1 MDDSTLRDRL
11 AQLGLSEKE
20 VDTYLSILGSGEAT
34 ASEIADDT
42 GVSKRYVYS
51 ISESLEDRGFVEVND
66 HVVPTTIRA
75 RPPEEVIDS
84 LTDRLEEM
92 SGALTT
98 RYSAS
103 AREPQQFDVIK
114 SRVTVIKRLREYI
127 ADAESEIMLSVPQ
140 QYLPEISEELA
151 AAVDRGVLVMLVASS
166 ADELRPDDVSSL
178 ATVARS
184 WDRAMPIM
192 LTVDAQFG
200 LVSPSEMVTQTNSD
214 QRAIAFVQEQ
224 LVPVLSGSFLGNYWL
239 MADEV
244 AVADPDPLPVTYRDF
259 RHAALQAT
267 LHQRAGHEVQV
278 VAEVRP
284 VRAENDTDHIE
295 GTVVETR
302 QALAE
307 PQTNSYPIEHTL
319 VVDIGDRTVSLG
331 GAGSFLED
339 YETDEVTLSLAGE

>member
-11 AQLGLSEKE
+11 GQLGLSEKE

-75 RPPEEVIDS
+75 RPPEEVIDA
-84 LTDRLEEM
+84 LADRLKEM
-92 SGALTT
+92 SGALDS

-114 SRVTVIKRLREYI
+114 SRVTVIKRLTEYI
-127 ADAESEIMLSVPQ
+127 RNADREIMLSVPQ
-140 QYLPEISEELA
+140 QYLPEISEELV
-151 AAVDRGVLVMLVASS
+151 AAVDRGVLVMLVVSS
-166 ADELRPDDVSSL
+166 ADDLSPDTVSGL
-178 ATVARS
+178 ASVVRS
-184 WDRAMPIM
+184 WNQPMPIM

-200 LVSPSEMVTQTNSD
+200 LVSPAEMVTRTNSD
-214 QRAIAFVQEQ
+214 QRAIAFVQQQ

-239 MADEV
+239 MATEETV
-244 AVADPDPLPVTYRDF
+244 TDPVPLPATYHDF
-259 RHAALQAT
+259 RHAVLQAT
-267 LHQRAGHEVQV
+267 LHLRAGHDVH
-278 VAEVRP
+278 ASAD
-284 VRAENDTDHIE
+284 VRAVQANDDITTIE
-295 GTVVETR
+295 GTVVETK
-302 QALAE
+302 QGVAE

-331 GAGSFLED
+331 GSGSFIED
-339 YETDEVTLSLAGE
+339 YETDAVTLSLAE

>member
-11 AQLGLSEKE
+11 GQLGLSEKE

-75 RPPEEVIDS
+75 RPPEEVIDA
-84 LTDRLEEM
+84 LTDQLEEM
-92 SGALTT
+92 GGALDS

-114 SRVTVIKRLREYI
+114 SRVTVIKRLTEYI
-127 ADAESEIMLSVPQ
+127 RNADREIMLSVPQ
-140 QYLPEISEELA
+140 QYLPEISEDLA
-151 AAVDRGVLVMLVASS
+151 AAVDRGVLVMLVVSS
-166 ADELRPDDVSSL
+166 ADDLRAEELTGL
-178 ATVARS
+178 ASVIRS

-200 LVSPSEMVTQTNSD
+200 LVSPAEMVTRTNSD
-214 QRAIAFVQEQ
+214 QRAIAFVQQQ

-239 MADEV
+239 MATEV
-244 AVADPDPLPVTYRDF
+244 SVTDPATLPATYHDF
-259 RHAALQAT
+259 RHAVLQAT
-267 LHQRAGHEVQV
+267 LHLRAGHDVHV
-278 VAEVRP
+278 SAD
-284 VRAENDTDHIE
+284 VRAVQADDDITTIE
-295 GTVVETR
+295 GTVVETK
-302 QALAE
+302 QGVAE
-307 PQTNSYPIEHTL
+307 PETNSYPIEHTL

-331 GAGSFLED
+331 GSGSFIED
-339 YETDEVTLSLAGE
+339 YETDAVTLSLAG

>member
-11 AQLGLSEKE
+11 GQLGLSEKE

-75 RPPEEVIDS
+75 RPPEEVIDA

-92 SGALTT
+92 SGALDS

-114 SRVTVIKRLREYI
+114 SRVTVIKRLTEYI
-127 ADAESEIMLSVPQ
+127 RNAEREIMLSVPQ
-140 QYLPEISEELA
+140 QYLPEISEELS
-151 AAVDRGVLVMLVASS
+151 AAVDRGVLVMLVVNS
-166 ADELRPDDVSSL
+166 ADDLNPDDVAGL
-178 ATVARS
+178 ASVVRS

-200 LVSPSEMVTQTNSD
+200 LVSPAEMVTRTNSD
-214 QRAIAFVQEQ
+214 QRAIAFVQQQ

-239 MADEV
+239 MATEV
-244 AVADPDPLPVTYRDF
+244 TVTDPAPLPATYLDF
-259 RHAALQAT
+259 RHAVLQAT
-267 LHQRAGHEVQV
+267 LHLRAGHDVQV
-278 VAEVRP
+278 SAEVRP
-284 VRAENDTDHIE
+284 VQPGDDTTHIE
-295 GTVVETR
+295 GAVVETK
-302 QALAE
+302 QGVAE
-307 PQTNSYPIEHTL
+307 PETNSYPIEHTL
-319 VVDIGDRTVSLG
+319 LVDIGDRTVSLG
-331 GAGSFLED
+331 GSGSFIED
-339 YETDEVTLSLAGE
+339 YETDEVTLSLAE

>member
-11 AQLGLSEKE
+11 EQLGLSEKE

-75 RPPEEVIDS
+75 RPPEEVIDA

-92 SGALTT
+92 SGALDS
-98 RYSAS
+98 RYSSS

-114 SRVTVIKRLREYI
+114 SRVTVIKRLTEYI
-127 ADAESEIMLSVPQ
+127 RNAEREIMLSVPQ

-151 AAVDRGVLVMLVASS
+151 AAVDRGVLVMLVVSS
-166 ADELRPDDVSSL
+166 ADGLRPDDASGL
-178 ATVARS
+178 ASVVRS
-184 WDRAMPIM
+184 WDQPMPIM

-200 LVSPSEMVTQTNSD
+200 LVSPTEMVTRTNSD
-214 QRAIAFVQEQ
+214 QRAIAFVQQQ

-239 MADEV
+239 MATEETV
-244 AVADPDPLPVTYRDF
+244 TDPAPLPATYHDF
-259 RHAALQAT
+259 RHAVLQAT
-267 LHQRAGHEVQV
+267 LHLRAGHDVQV
-278 VAEVRP
+278 SAEVRP
-284 VRAENDTDHIE
+284 VQAEDDTTHIE
-295 GTVVETR
+295 GVVVETK
-302 QALAE
+302 QGVAE

-319 VVDIGDRTVSLG
+319 LVDIGDRTVSLG
-331 GAGSFLED
+331 GSGSFIED
-339 YETDEVTLSLAGE
+339 YETDEVTLSLAE